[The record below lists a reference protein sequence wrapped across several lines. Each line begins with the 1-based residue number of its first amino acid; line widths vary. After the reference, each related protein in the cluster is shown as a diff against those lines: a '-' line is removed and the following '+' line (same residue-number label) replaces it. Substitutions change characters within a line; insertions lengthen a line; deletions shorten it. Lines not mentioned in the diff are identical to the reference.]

1 MSTVANSRPGVVKA
15 PRGSDNALRRTPV
28 QRRSAER
35 VNRMLD
41 ACAVLL
47 DEIGYQKLTTTLIAQ
62 RAEVAIGSV
71 YQFFGDKRAV
81 VRALDVRYL
90 DEYLTRLETYV
101 TDAKPQH
108 WSQFVDAAIDEYID
122 MHRTVPGFR
131 TLHFGDTV
139 DVNLMDEE
147 RSNDDVLTE
156 RLHELIVSHFTF
168 PEPKT
173 VRLVLTV
180 AVATGDALIKLA
192 FRHDPDG
199 DDTILAEA
207 KVLLRDYLSRHIN

>member
-1 MSTVANSRPGVVKA
+1 MSTVANSRPGVTGT
-15 PRGSDNALRRTPV
+15 PSGSGTALRRTPV

-62 RAEVAIGSV
+62 RAQVAIGSV

-90 DEYLTRLETYV
+90 DEYMSRLSAGV
-101 TDAKPQH
+101 DAAEPAH
-108 WSQFVDAAIDEYID
+108 WSQFVDVAIDQYID

-139 DVNLMDEE
+139 DVNLIDED

-156 RLHELIVSHFTF
+156 RLFELITTYFD
-168 PEPKT
+168 PADPQAL
-173 VRLVLTV
+173 RLTLTV

-192 FRHDPDG
+192 FRHNNDG
-199 DDTILAEA
+199 DETVLAEA
-207 KVLLRDYLSRHIN
+207 KELLRDYLSRHLK

>member
-1 MSTVANSRPGVVKA
+1 
-15 PRGSDNALRRTPV
+15 
-28 QRRSAER
+28 
-35 VNRMLD
+35 MLD

-90 DEYLTRLETYV
+90 DEFMTRLSVSIQDEEP
-101 TDAKPQH
+101 AH
-108 WSQFVDAAIDEYID
+108 WSRFVDVAIDHYID
-122 MHRTVPGFR
+122 MHRSVPGFR
-131 TLHFGDTV
+131 TLHFGDAV
-139 DVNLMDEE
+139 DVNLIDEE

-156 RLHELIVSHFTF
+156 RLFELITSYFDLAD
-168 PEPKT
+168 KQAL
-173 VRLVLTV
+173 RLTLTV

-192 FRHDPDG
+192 FRHSSDG
-199 DDTILAEA
+199 DETVLAEA
-207 KVLLRDYLSRHIN
+207 KALLRDYLARHLT

>member
-1 MSTVANSRPGVVKA
+1 
-15 PRGSDNALRRTPV
+15 
-28 QRRSAER
+28 
-35 VNRMLD
+35 MLD

-90 DEYLTRLETYV
+90 DEYMSRLENYIT
-101 TDAKPQH
+101 AEKPQH

-139 DVNLMDEE
+139 DIHLMDEE

-156 RLHELIVSHFTF
+156 RLLELIFGHFSF
-168 PEPKT
+168 PDQQV
-173 VRLVLTV
+173 VRLTLTV

-192 FRHDPDG
+192 FRHDPEG
-199 DDTILAEA
+199 DDTILNEA
-207 KVLLRDYLSRHIN
+207 KVLLRDYLSRHIA

>member
-1 MSTVANSRPGVVKA
+1 MSTVANSR
-15 PRGSDNALRRTPV
+15 GSDGALRRTPV

-41 ACAVLL
+41 ACASLL

-90 DEYLTRLETYV
+90 DEYTTRLERYLS
-101 TDAKPQH
+101 DAKPRH

-131 TLHFGDTV
+131 TLHFGDAV
-139 DVNLMDEE
+139 DVHLMDEE

-156 RLHELIVSHFTF
+156 RLHELTAAHFAF
-168 PEPKT
+168 GDDKT
-173 VRLVLTV
+173 ARLILTV
-180 AVATGDALIKLA
+180 SVATGDALIKLA
-192 FRHDPDG
+192 FRHDSEG
-199 DDTILAEA
+199 DDTILDEA
-207 KVLLRDYLSRHIN
+207 KVLLRDYLSRHLE